1 MTDTTAETSLVID
14 RLLEAPPEKVW
25 RCLTEPELLRRWFA
39 PHPVEITDI
48 ALDLTPG
55 GMFGITM
62 EVPGHGTINE
72 PPGCVLLVV
81 PLRRLVWTSA
91 LGPGFVPRR
100 FGSGP
105 MEFPMTADMTLSA
118 EGDGTRYV
126 ATALHAMPE
135 DTGKHAAMGFHAGWG
150 TTAKQLNALAQT
162 L

>member
-1 MTDTTAETSLVID
+1 
-14 RLLEAPPEKVW
+14 
-25 RCLTEPELLRRWFA
+25 
-39 PHPVEITDI
+39 
-48 ALDLTPG
+48 
-55 GMFGITM
+55 
-62 EVPGHGTINE
+62 
-72 PPGCVLLVV
+72 
-81 PLRRLVWTSA
+81 
-91 LGPGFVPRR
+91 
-100 FGSGP
+100 